1 MTTFCLGISEFGM
14 MGILENVADSLQ
26 ISIVTAGHLISAYS
40 LGVAIGAP
48 GLILLRR
55 WPMKRL
61 LLMLVTI
68 MCAGNICAALAPSYF
83 MLLCSRFL
91 SGLPHGAF
99 FGAAAI
105 VAERLAPEGKKAQA
119 VAVMVGGMT
128 IANVAGVPVATFLS
142 NTLNWRLAFATVG
155 LLRPCGLPVYKT
167 LGSLHIAA
175 ARHRNQR
182 TVQVP
187 PQSRAMARIFRSI
200 LRAGRRLL
208 LAKLHLA
215 HHDPGDS
222 LRTGRHDMDYDC
234 CRIRYGDWQRFCRKT
249 RRPLPRRPCHRH
261 NLRNSSCC
269 DARHIFLLP
278 IQNSV
283 GNTRIHRAGMSV
295 WHRGPLQY
303 LIVKYAKGGEMLGGA
318 GIQIAFNVSNAVSAS
333 IGGMAIRH
341 GLGIASPALIGLPF
355 AAIGAISLLILYRKY
370 PVPANTEQQPPHSP
384 NI

>member
-1 MTTFCLGISEFGM
+1 MKKSLIALAMTTFCLGISEFGM

-155 LLRPCGLPVYKT
+155 LCGL
-167 LGSLHIAA
+167 AA
-175 ARHRNQR
+175 FLCTRLW
-182 TVQVP
+182 VP
-187 PQSRAMARIFRSI
+187 YIS
-200 LRAGRRLL
+200 
-208 LAKLHLA
+208 
-215 HHDPGDS
+215 
-222 LRTGRHDMDYDC
+222 
-234 CRIRYGDWQRFCRKT
+234 
-249 RRPLPRRPCHRH
+249 PLPDTGIKGQFRF
-261 NLRNSSCC
+261 LRNPGPWLVYSGVFFGQAAVYCWLSY
-269 DARHIFLLP
+269 ISP
-278 IQNSV
+278 IMTQVTHFAQADMTWIMIAV
-283 GNTRIHRAGMSV
+283 GLGMVIGNAFAGKLADRYPAALVTGIISA
-295 WHRGPLQY
+295 
-303 LIVKYAKGGEMLGGA
+303 IVLVVMPAIYFCSPFKIPSAILA
-318 GIQIAFNVSNAVSAS
+318 FIAPACLFG
-333 IGGMAIRH
+333 IGGR
-341 GLGIASPALIGLPF
+341 F
-355 AAIGAISLLILYRKY
+355 
-370 PVPANTEQQPPHSP
+370 NT
-384 NI
+384 

>member
-61 LLMLVTI
+61 LLMLVAI

-155 LLRPCGLPVYKT
+155 LCGL
-167 LGSLHIAA
+167 AA
-175 ARHRNQR
+175 FLCTRLW
-182 TVQVP
+182 VP
-187 PQSRAMARIFRSI
+187 YIS
-200 LRAGRRLL
+200 
-208 LAKLHLA
+208 
-215 HHDPGDS
+215 
-222 LRTGRHDMDYDC
+222 
-234 CRIRYGDWQRFCRKT
+234 
-249 RRPLPRRPCHRH
+249 PLPDTGIKGQFRFLRNPGPWLVYSGVFFGQAAVYCWLSYISPIMTQVTHFAQADMTWIMIAVGLGMVIGNAFAGKLADRYPAALVRH

-295 WHRGPLQY
+295 WHRG
-303 LIVKYAKGGEMLGGA
+303 A
-318 GIQIAFNVSNAVSAS
+318 AS
-333 IGGMAIRH
+333 ILNCEIRQRWRDAWRGRHTDSLQRVERRLRLHRRH
-341 GLGIASPALIGLPF
+341 GNPPRPWHSLPRPHRTP
-355 AAIGAISLLILYRKY
+355 LRRHRRHL
-370 PVPANTEQQPPHSP
+370 PPHPLPQIPRPRKHRAATSAFP
-384 NI
+384 